1 MAGKDSQ
8 SSSTSLNS
16 DLDHTNVEN
25 CFHEFYTEVC
35 IIDSWN
41 KEAIQL
47 DLNVSLFWNV
57 STNFEHHF

>member
-8 SSSTSLNS
+8 SLSTSLNS

-47 DLNVSLFWNV
+47 DLNVSLF
-57 STNFEHHF
+57 